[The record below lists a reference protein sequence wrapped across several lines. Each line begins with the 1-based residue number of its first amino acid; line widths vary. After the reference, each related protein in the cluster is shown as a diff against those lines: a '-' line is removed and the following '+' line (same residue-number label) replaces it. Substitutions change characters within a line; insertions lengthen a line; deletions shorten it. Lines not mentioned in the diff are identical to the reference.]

1 VEYLLFII
9 LVCSVLLNLFLFLYI
24 RWILTEY
31 ENLNTNLEDLFAELS
46 YYENH
51 IEEIHNSQMFY
62 GDATLQGLM
71 EHTKKLS
78 ENIVEYRNYLFPDDP
93 KEEYETSNN
102 EETKEN

>member
-1 VEYLLFII
+1 
-9 LVCSVLLNLFLFLYI
+9 
-24 RWILTEY
+24 
-31 ENLNTNLEDLFAELS
+31 
-46 YYENH
+46 
-51 IEEIHNSQMFY
+51 MFY